1 MQPNIPKKGVNMEL
15 LEQLKRLEN
24 ELEKQAIKKKEQC
37 KILDIKYFTDI
48 TFDEIEEEQP
58 VFLIEKEVNG
68 EIKQELQMGDIV
80 IADIGEDNTISMR
93 NGSIA
98 QELILLVKLR
108 GVTPTSLRELE
119 EVEMGREI
127 RNTGKRV
134 ENKKQDMKKEET
146 KQEELEESQAK
157 AKSAN
162 AKDIEI
168 DINKKITIDKTFA
181 DLVPEVKEKHLET
194 VKIRRLDAT
203 NFEFYG
209 ETKEGE
215 QVALESLKTTE
226 GTNPTKEIT
235 RIGANGEVETDQVFM
250 MVQNERGTNE
260 QNGNEGFTVDI
271 EAGVPKVAYYRR
283 TRDND
288 YMTVPVNLKNTNQK
302 RTDKEVQ
309 RVAEKTRNPGVSDE
323 IEKAENI
330 LAKQEKTT
338 LENIDDNPY
347 NDTQETQA
355 NYEEVLIK
363 EAAKRCKMSEEGFR
377 EVLEKERKEGESIE
391 TSIERA
397 EEEINEQV
405 VSPRGR

>member
-1 MQPNIPKKGVNMEL
+1 MEL
-15 LEQLKRLEN
+15 LEQLQKLKS
-24 ELEKQAIKKKEQC
+24 ELERQAIEKNEPC
-37 KILDIKYFTDI
+37 HILDVQYYTNI
-48 TFDEIEEEQP
+48 TFDEIESKEQP
-58 VFLIEKEVNG
+58 LFLVEKEVNG
-68 EIKQELQMGDIV
+68 EIKRELQMGNTV
-80 IADIGEDNTISMR
+80 IGEFAEDNVLIMKPGYG
-93 NGSIA
+93 NK
-98 QELILLVKLR
+98 ELMILIKLR
-108 GVTPTSLRELE
+108 GMTPSSLRELE
-119 EVEMGREI
+119 ETQRGREVRKGTKI
-127 RNTGKRV
+127 VHNQ
-134 ENKKQDMKKEET
+134 KQAHKDKEEA
-146 KQEELEESQAK
+146 KQEELDRSETIANST
-157 AKSAN
+157 N

-168 DINKKITIDKTFA
+168 DLHKKITIDKTFA
-181 DLVPEVKEKHLET
+181 DLVPEVKEKQLKT
-194 VKIRRLDAT
+194 VKIRRIDAT
-203 NFEFYG
+203 KFEFYG
-209 ETKEGE
+209 QTQAGE
-215 QVALESLKTTE
+215 EVILESLKTTE

-323 IEKAENI
+323 IKKAENI
-330 LAKQEKTT
+330 LANQEKTT

-347 NDTQETQA
+347 NDNPETQA

-377 EVLEKERKEGESIE
+377 EVLEKERKEGEPIE